1 MKKIF
6 SCTNRAYKEI
16 AMKLFLSEDFLLHTE
31 TAKILYHDYA
41 RDMPILDYHCHLPAA
56 DIASDRNF
64 ENLTQ
69 IWLNGDHYKWRAMRA
84 NGIVERFITGDAND
98 YEKFE
103 AWAATV
109 PKTVR
114 NPLYLW
120 THLELNRCFGISDMV
135 LNPDTAREIFN
146 TCTEM
151 LQTEEFSAR
160 NILRQM
166 NVKLLCTTDDPVDD
180 LSHHLELG
188 QDQNFEIKV
197 LPAFRPDKAMAV
209 ETPGTFNQWV
219 DQLEDAAD
227 VNVADYDSF
236 LDALLKRHDFFHR
249 MGCRLSDHGLESPY
263 AEDFSGEDIDRIFVN
278 VRKGQTPGQQEALQ
292 FKSAVLLELA
302 RMNADKNWAQQ
313 YHIGALRNVN
323 TRAMKVL
330 GPDTGYD
337 TMGDS
342 EIARPLAKFLDV
354 LDREYKLAKTVFYN
368 LNPRDNDLIASMIGN
383 FQDGTVPGKMQIGSA
398 WWFNDQKHG
407 IERQLDALSNSG
419 LLSRF
424 VGMLTDSRSFLSYPR
439 HEYFRRIL
447 CNLLGN
453 DVANGELPD
462 DIELLG
468 GMVRDICYYN
478 AVNYF
483 GFDVP

>member
-1 MKKIF
+1 MKP
-6 SCTNRAYKEI
+6 
-16 AMKLFLSEDFLLHTE
+16 FLSEDFLLHTE
-31 TAKILYHDYA
+31 TAKILYHEFA
-41 RDMPILDYHCHLPAA
+41 RDMPILDYHCHLPVE

-64 ENLTQ
+64 DNLTQ

-84 NGIVERFITGDAND
+84 NGIAERFITGDATD

-103 AWAATV
+103 TWAATV

-120 THLELNRCFGISDMV
+120 THLELKCCFGISDKV
-135 LNPDTAREIFN
+135 LNPDTAREIYD

-151 LQTEEFSAR
+151 LQTEEFSTR

-166 NVKLLCTTDDPVDD
+166 NVKLLCTTDDPIDD
-180 LSHHLELG
+180 LSHHLELSR
-188 QDQNFEIKV
+188 DQSFEIKV

-219 DQLEDAAD
+219 NQLGDAAD
-227 VNVADYDSF
+227 VNIADYESF
-236 LDALLKRHDFFHR
+236 LEALLKRHDFFHR
-249 MGCRLSDHGLESPY
+249 IGCRLSDHALEHPY
-263 AEDFSGEDIDRIFVN
+263 AEDFSGEDIARIFVK
-278 VRKGQTPGQQEALQ
+278 VRNGQTPAHREVLQ
-292 FKSAVLLELA
+292 FKSAILLELA
-302 RMNADKNWAQQ
+302 EMDADKNWVQQ
-313 YHIGALRNVN
+313 YHLSALRNVN

-337 TMGDS
+337 TMGDC
-342 EIARPLAKFLDV
+342 EIARPLAKFLDI
-354 LDREYKLAKTVFYN
+354 LDREYKLAKTIFYN

-453 DVANGELPD
+453 DVENGELPD
-462 DIELLG
+462 DLKLLG
-468 GMVRDICYYN
+468 GMVKDICYYN

-483 GFDVP
+483 GFDKP

>member
-1 MKKIF
+1 M
-6 SCTNRAYKEI
+6 YKEI
-16 AMKLFLSEDFLLHTE
+16 AMKAFLSEDFLLHTE
-31 TAKILYHDYA
+31 TAKILYHDFA
-41 RDMPILDYHCHLPAA
+41 RDMPILDYHCHLPVA

-84 NGIVERFITGDAND
+84 NGIVERFITGDATD

-135 LNPDTAREIFN
+135 LNPDTAGEIYN

-151 LQTEEFSAR
+151 LQTEEFSTR

-188 QDQNFEIKV
+188 RDQSFEIKV

-219 DQLEDAAD
+219 DQLEGAAD
-227 VNVADYDSF
+227 VNIADYDSF

-249 MGCRLSDHGLESPY
+249 MGCRLSDHGLENPY
-263 AEDFSGEDIDRIFVN
+263 AEDFSGEDIDRIFVK
-278 VRKGQTPGQQEALQ
+278 VRQGQTPDRQEVLQ

-302 RMNADKNWAQQ
+302 RMNADKNWVQQ

-330 GPDTGYD
+330 GTDSGYD
-337 TMGDS
+337 TMGDA

-354 LDREYKLAKTVFYN
+354 LDREYQLAKTVFYN

-462 DIELLG
+462 DLELMG

-483 GFDVP
+483 GFDEP

>member
-1 MKKIF
+1 MKP
-6 SCTNRAYKEI
+6 
-16 AMKLFLSEDFLLHTE
+16 FLSENFLLQTE
-31 TAKILYHDYA
+31 TAQTLYHEFA
-41 RDMPILDYHCHLPAA
+41 RDMPILDYHCHLPVE

-64 ENLTQ
+64 DNLTQ

-84 NGIVERFITGDAND
+84 NGIAERFITGDATD

-103 AWAATV
+103 TWAATV
-109 PKTVR
+109 PKTIR

-120 THLELNRCFGISDMV
+120 THLELKRCFGISDKV
-135 LNPDTAREIFN
+135 LNPDTAREIYD

-151 LQTEEFSAR
+151 LQTEEFRAR

-188 QDQNFEIKV
+188 RDQSFEIKV

-209 ETPGTFNQWV
+209 ETPEAFNQWV
-219 DQLEDAAD
+219 NQLADAAD
-227 VNVADYDSF
+227 VHIDDYESF
-236 LDALLKRHDFFHR
+236 LEAILKRHDFFHQR
-249 MGCRLSDHGLESPY
+249 GCRLSDHGLEHFY
-263 AEDFSGEDIDRIFVN
+263 TEAFSGKDIARIFIN
-278 VRKGQTPGQQEALQ
+278 VRNGQTLAQREVLQ
-292 FKSAVLLELA
+292 FKSAILLELA
-302 RMNADKNWAQQ
+302 KMDADKNWVQQ
-313 YHIGALRNVN
+313 YHFSALRNVN

-337 TMGDS
+337 TMGDA
-342 EIARPLAKFLDV
+342 EIAGPLAKFLDI
-354 LDREYKLAKTVFYN
+354 LDREYKLAKTIFYN
-368 LNPRDNDLIASMIGN
+368 LNPGDNDLVAAMIGN

-453 DVANGELPD
+453 DVENGELPGD
-462 DIELLG
+462 MELIG
-468 GMVRDICYYN
+468 NMVKDICYNN

-483 GFDVP
+483 DFDEQGL

>member
-1 MKKIF
+1 MKP
-6 SCTNRAYKEI
+6 
-16 AMKLFLSEDFLLHTE
+16 FLSENFLLQTE
-31 TAKILYHDYA
+31 TAQTLYHEFA
-41 RDMPILDYHCHLPAA
+41 RDMPILDYHCHLPVE

-64 ENLTQ
+64 DNLTQ

-84 NGIVERFITGDAND
+84 NGIAERFITGDATD

-103 AWAATV
+103 TWAATV
-109 PKTVR
+109 PKTIR

-120 THLELNRCFGISDMV
+120 THLELKRCFGIISDKV
-135 LNPDTAREIFN
+135 LNPDTAREIYD

-151 LQTEEFSAR
+151 LQTEEFRAR

-180 LSHHLELG
+180 LSHHLKLDR
-188 QDQNFEIKV
+188 DQSFEIKV

-209 ETPGTFNQWV
+209 ETPEAFNQWV
-219 DQLEDAAD
+219 NQLTDAAD
-227 VNVADYDSF
+227 VPIHDYESF
-236 LDALLKRHDFFHR
+236 LEAILKRHDFFHQR
-249 MGCRLSDHGLESPY
+249 GCRLSDHGLEHFY
-263 AEDFSGEDIDRIFVN
+263 TEGFSGKDIARIFVN
-278 VRKGQTPGQQEALQ
+278 VRNGQTLAQREVLQ
-292 FKSAVLLELA
+292 FKSAILLELA
-302 RMNADKNWAQQ
+302 KMDADKNWVQQ
-313 YHIGALRNVN
+313 YHFSALRNVN

-337 TMGDS
+337 TMGDA
-342 EIARPLAKFLDV
+342 EIARPLAKFLDI
-354 LDREYKLAKTVFYN
+354 LDREYKLAKTIFYN
-368 LNPRDNDLIASMIGN
+368 LNPGDNDLIAAMIGN

-453 DVANGELPD
+453 DVENGELPND
-462 DIELLG
+462 TVLLG
-468 GMVRDICYYN
+468 NMVKDICYNN

-483 GFDVP
+483 EFDD

>member
-1 MKKIF
+1 MK
-6 SCTNRAYKEI
+6 A
-16 AMKLFLSEDFLLHTE
+16 FLSEDFLLHTE
-31 TAKILYHDYA
+31 TAKILYHEFA
-41 RDMPILDYHCHLPAA
+41 RDMPILDYHCHLPVE

-64 ENLTQ
+64 DNLTQ

-84 NGIVERFITGDAND
+84 NGIAERFITGDATD

-103 AWAATV
+103 TWAATV

-120 THLELNRCFGISDMV
+120 THLELKRCFGISDMV
-135 LNPDTAREIFN
+135 LNPDTAREIYD

-151 LQTEEFSAR
+151 LQSEEFSTR

-180 LSHHLELG
+180 LSHHLELSR
-188 QDQNFEIKV
+188 DQSFEIIV

-209 ETPGTFNQWV
+209 ETPETFNQWV
-219 DQLEDAAD
+219 NQLADIAD
-227 VNVADYDSF
+227 VNIADYESF
-236 LDALLKRHDFFHR
+236 LEAILKRHDFFHQR
-249 MGCRLSDHGLESPY
+249 GCRLSDHGLEHFY
-263 AEDFSGEDIDRIFVN
+263 TEDFSGKDIARIFVN
-278 VRKGQTPGQQEALQ
+278 VRNGQTLAQREVLQ
-292 FKSAVLLELA
+292 FKSAILLELA
-302 RMNADKNWAQQ
+302 KMDADKNWVQQ
-313 YHIGALRNVN
+313 YHFSALRNVN

-337 TMGDS
+337 TMGDA
-342 EIARPLAKFLDV
+342 EIARPLAKFLDI
-354 LDREYKLAKTVFYN
+354 LDREYKLAKTIFYN
-368 LNPRDNDLIASMIGN
+368 LNPGDNDLIAAMIGN

-424 VGMLTDSRSFLSYPR
+424 VGMLTDSRRFLSYPL
-439 HEYFRRIL
+439 HEYFRRVL

-453 DVANGELPD
+453 DVENGELPGD
-462 DIELLG
+462 MELIG
-468 GMVRDICYYN
+468 NMVKDICYNN

-483 GFDVP
+483 DFDD

>member
-1 MKKIF
+1 MK
-6 SCTNRAYKEI
+6 A
-16 AMKLFLSEDFLLHTE
+16 FLSEDFLLHTK
-31 TAKILYHDYA
+31 TAKTLYHEFA
-41 RDMPILDYHCHLPAA
+41 RGMPILDYHCHLPVE
-56 DIASDRNF
+56 DIAGDRNF
-64 ENLTQ
+64 DNLTQ

-84 NGIVERFITGDAND
+84 NGIAERFITGNATD

-103 AWAATV
+103 TWAATV

-120 THLELNRCFGISDMV
+120 THLELKRCFGISDKV
-135 LNPDTAREIFN
+135 LNPDTARDIYD

-166 NVKLLCTTDDPVDD
+166 NVKSLCTTDDPVDD

-188 QDQNFEIKV
+188 RDQSFEIMV
-197 LPAFRPDKAMAV
+197 LPAFRPDKTMAV
-209 ETPGTFNQWV
+209 ETPEAFNQWV
-219 DQLEDAAD
+219 NQLADIAD
-227 VNVADYDSF
+227 VDIADYESF
-236 LDALLKRHDFFHR
+236 LDALLKRHDFFHQR
-249 MGCRLSDHGLESPY
+249 GCRLSDHGLEHFYS
-263 AEDFSGEDIDRIFVN
+263 EDFSGEDIDRIFVN
-278 VRKGQTPGQQEALQ
+278 VRNGQTLAQREVLQ
-292 FKSAVLLELA
+292 FKSAILLELA
-302 RMNADKNWAQQ
+302 KMDADKNWVQQ
-313 YHIGALRNVN
+313 YHFSALRNVN

-330 GPDTGYD
+330 GPDTGFD
-337 TMGDS
+337 TMGDA
-342 EIARPLAKFLDV
+342 EIAGSLAKFLDT
-354 LDREYKLAKTVFYN
+354 LDRDHKLAKTIFYN
-368 LNPRDNDLIASMIGN
+368 LNPGDNDLIAAMIGN
-383 FQDGTVPGKMQIGSA
+383 FQDGTVPGKMQMGSA

-407 IERQLDALSNSG
+407 IERQLEALSNSG

-453 DVANGELPD
+453 DVENGELPD
-462 DIELLG
+462 DMELIG
-468 GMVRDICYYN
+468 NMVKDICYRN

-483 GFDVP
+483 GFDMR

>member
-1 MKKIF
+1 MK
-6 SCTNRAYKEI
+6 R
-16 AMKLFLSEDFLLHTE
+16 FLSENFLLHTD
-31 TAKILYHDYA
+31 TAKNLYRNCA
-41 RDMPILDYHCHLPAA
+41 RDMPILDYHCHLPVEE
-56 DIASDRNF
+56 IANNRNF
-64 ENLTQ
+64 DNLTQ

-84 NGIVERFITGDAND
+84 NGIAERFITGDATD

-103 AWAATV
+103 TWAATV
-109 PKTVR
+109 PKTIR

-120 THLELNRCFGISDMV
+120 THLELKRCFGISDTV
-135 LNPDTAREIFN
+135 LNPDTAREIYD

-151 LQTEEFSAR
+151 LQTEEFSTR

-166 NVKLLCTTDDPVDD
+166 NVKLLCTTDDPIDD
-180 LSHHLELG
+180 LSHHLELSR
-188 QDQNFEIKV
+188 DQSFEIKV

-209 ETPGTFNQWV
+209 ETPEAFNQWV
-219 DQLEDAAD
+219 SQLEDAAD
-227 VNVADYDSF
+227 VKIVDYESF
-236 LDALLKRHDFFHR
+236 LEALLKRHDFFHQA
-249 MGCRLSDHGLESPY
+249 GCRLSDHGLERPC
-263 AEDFSGEDIDRIFVN
+263 AEEFSGEDIPRIFTK
-278 VRKGQTPGQQEALQ
+278 VRSGQKPTQRETLQ
-292 FKSAVLLELA
+292 FRTAVLLELA
-302 RMNADKNWAQQ
+302 KMDADKNWVQQ
-313 YHIGALRNVN
+313 FHLSALRNVN

-330 GPDTGYD
+330 GADTGFD
-337 TMGDS
+337 TMGDA
-342 EIARPLAKFLDV
+342 EIARPLAKFLDT
-354 LDREYKLAKTVFYN
+354 LDRDHNLAKTIFYN
-368 LNPRDNDLIASMIGN
+368 LNPRDNDLIAAMIGN

-453 DVANGELPD
+453 DVENGELPD
-462 DIELLG
+462 DMELIG
-468 GMVRDICYYN
+468 NMVKDICYRN

-483 GFDVP
+483 GFDES

>member
-1 MKKIF
+1 MKP
-6 SCTNRAYKEI
+6 
-16 AMKLFLSEDFLLHTE
+16 FLSENFLLHTE
-31 TAKILYHDYA
+31 TAQTLYHEFA
-41 RDMPILDYHCHLPAA
+41 RDMPILDYHCHLPVE

-64 ENLTQ
+64 DNLTQ

-84 NGIVERFITGDAND
+84 NGIAERFITGDATD

-103 AWAATV
+103 TWAATV

-120 THLELNRCFGISDMV
+120 THLELKRCFGISDKV
-135 LNPDTAREIFN
+135 LNPDTAREIYD

-180 LSHHLELG
+180 LSHHLELSR
-188 QDQNFEIKV
+188 DQSFEIIV

-209 ETPGTFNQWV
+209 ETPETFNQWV
-219 DQLEDAAD
+219 NQLADIAD
-227 VNVADYDSF
+227 VNIADYESF
-236 LDALLKRHDFFHR
+236 LEAILKRHDFFHQR
-249 MGCRLSDHGLESPY
+249 GCRLSDHGLEHFY
-263 AEDFSGEDIDRIFVN
+263 TEDFSGEDIARIFVN
-278 VRKGQTPGQQEALQ
+278 VRNGQTLAQREVLQ
-292 FKSAVLLELA
+292 FKSAILLELA
-302 RMNADKNWAQQ
+302 KMDADKNWVQQ
-313 YHIGALRNVN
+313 YHFSALRNVN

-337 TMGDS
+337 TMGDA
-342 EIARPLAKFLDV
+342 EIARPLAKFLDI
-354 LDREYKLAKTVFYN
+354 LDREYKLAKTIFYN
-368 LNPRDNDLIASMIGN
+368 LNPGDNDLIAAMIGN

-453 DVANGELPD
+453 DVENGELPND
-462 DIELLG
+462 TVLLG
-468 GMVRDICYYN
+468 NMVKDICYNN

-483 GFDVP
+483 EFDD

>member
-1 MKKIF
+1 MK
-6 SCTNRAYKEI
+6 A
-16 AMKLFLSEDFLLHTE
+16 FLSEDFLLHTE
-31 TAKILYHDYA
+31 TAKILYHDFA

-56 DIASDRNF
+56 DIANDRNF

-84 NGIVERFITGDAND
+84 NGIVERFITGDATD

-135 LNPDTAREIFN
+135 LNPDTAGEIYN

-151 LQTEEFSAR
+151 LQTEEFSTR

-188 QDQNFEIKV
+188 RDQSFEIKV

-219 DQLEDAAD
+219 DQLEGAAD
-227 VNVADYDSF
+227 VNIADYDSF

-249 MGCRLSDHGLESPY
+249 MGCRLSDHGLENPY
-263 AEDFSGEDIDRIFVN
+263 AEDFSGEDIDRIFVK
-278 VRKGQTPGQQEALQ
+278 VRQGQTPDRQEVLQ

-302 RMNADKNWAQQ
+302 RMNADKNWVQQ

-330 GPDTGYD
+330 GPDTGFD
-337 TMGDS
+337 TMGDA

-398 WWFNDQKHG
+398 WWFNDQKQG

-462 DIELLG
+462 DFELLG

-483 GFDVP
+483 GFNEP

>member
-1 MKKIF
+1 MKP
-6 SCTNRAYKEI
+6 
-16 AMKLFLSEDFLLHTE
+16 FLSENFLLHTE
-31 TAKILYHDYA
+31 TAKILYHEFA
-41 RDMPILDYHCHLPAA
+41 RDMPILDYHCHLPVE

-64 ENLTQ
+64 DNLTQ

-84 NGIVERFITGDAND
+84 NGIAERFITGDATD

-103 AWAATV
+103 TWAATV
-109 PKTVR
+109 PKTIR

-120 THLELNRCFGISDMV
+120 THLELKRCFGIKDKV
-135 LNPDTAREIFN
+135 LNPDTAREIYD

-180 LSHHLELG
+180 LSHHLKLG
-188 QDQNFEIKV
+188 WDQNFEIKV

-209 ETPGTFNQWV
+209 ETPGAFNQWV
-219 DQLEDAAD
+219 NQLADAAD
-227 VNVADYDSF
+227 VHIHDYESF
-236 LDALLKRHDFFHR
+236 LEAILKRHDFFHQR
-249 MGCRLSDHGLESPY
+249 GCRLSDHGLEHFY
-263 AEDFSGEDIDRIFVN
+263 TEDFSGKDIARIFVN
-278 VRKGQTPGQQEALQ
+278 VRNGQTLAQREVLQ
-292 FKSAVLLELA
+292 FKSAILLELA
-302 RMNADKNWAQQ
+302 KMDADKNWVQQ
-313 YHIGALRNVN
+313 YHFSALRNVN

-337 TMGDS
+337 TMGDA
-342 EIARPLAKFLDV
+342 EIARPLAKFLDI
-354 LDREYKLAKTVFYN
+354 LDREYKLAKTIFYN
-368 LNPRDNDLIASMIGN
+368 LNPRDNDLIAAMIGN

-398 WWFNDQKHG
+398 WWYNDQKHG

-447 CNLLGN
+447 CNMLGK
-453 DVANGELPD
+453 DVENGELPD
-462 DIELLG
+462 DMELIG
-468 GMVRDICYYN
+468 NMVRDICYNN

-483 GFDVP
+483 DFESS

>member
-1 MKKIF
+1 MKP
-6 SCTNRAYKEI
+6 
-16 AMKLFLSEDFLLHTE
+16 FLSEDFLLHTE
-31 TAKILYHDYA
+31 TAKILYHEFA
-41 RDMPILDYHCHLPAA
+41 RDMPILDYHCHLPVA
-56 DIASDRNF
+56 DIAGNRNF
-64 ENLTQ
+64 DNLTQ

-84 NGIVERFITGDAND
+84 NGIAERFITGDATD

-109 PKTVR
+109 PKTLR

-120 THLELNRCFGISDMV
+120 THLELQRCFGITDRV
-135 LNPDTAREIFN
+135 LNPDSAGDIYD

-151 LQTEEFSAR
+151 LQTEEFSTR

-180 LSHHLELG
+180 LSHHLNLSRDES
-188 QDQNFEIKV
+188 FEIKV
-197 LPAFRPDKAMAV
+197 LPAFRPDSAMAV
-209 ETPGTFNQWV
+209 EIPQAFNRWV
-219 DQLEDAAD
+219 DQLQDAAD
-227 VNVADYDSF
+227 VKITDYDSF
-236 LDALLKRHDFFHR
+236 LEALLSRHNFFHR
-249 MGCRLSDHGLESPY
+249 AGCRLSDHGLEHLY
-263 AEDFSGEDIDRIFVN
+263 AEYFSGQDIARIFEK
-278 VRKGQTPGQQEALQ
+278 VRDGQIPGPHEVLQ

-302 RMNADKNWAQQ
+302 RMDADKNWVQQ

-323 TRAMKVL
+323 SRAMKVL

-337 TMGDS
+337 TMGDF
-342 EIARPLAKFLDV
+342 EIARSTAKFLDT
-354 LDREYKLAKTVFYN
+354 LDREYNLAKTIFYN
-368 LNPRDNDLIASMIGN
+368 MNPGDNDLIAAMIGS
-383 FQDGTVPGKMQIGSA
+383 FQDGTVPGKIQFGSA

-453 DVANGELPD
+453 DVENGELPD
-462 DIELLG
+462 DLKLLG
-468 GMVRDICYYN
+468 GMVKDICYYN

-483 GFDVP
+483 EFFEA